1 MNKEYYTMEEL
12 DNIQEQL
19 IEQIGEE
26 SLFDNIMC
34 WLDVDTRRDFFKDM
48 CRDYDIELDE
58 EVEEDEE

>member
-1 MNKEYYTMEEL
+1 MNKKYYTDEEL
-12 DNIQEQL
+12 DTIQEQL
-19 IEQIGEE
+19 EEEIGRE

-58 EVEEDEE
+58 EVEEDV